1 MLPAP
6 SATTSVAPCMFAAVA
21 AALSPKPPPANWV
34 NCGAWA
40 EAAPKKD
47 MPTTAAH
54 AMRRTSLPIPT
65 TTSESSST
73 PFFRRRATLAT
84 PMRNCACRPWDCPFP
99 RSVERYTRVMDS
111 RYYHNPRCTKSR
123 GALALLAEHGIEP
136 ETVAYLE
143 APPSVAELR
152 ALAGMLG
159 LPVRALLRTG
169 EEAYKALGLADPA
182 RTDEELLKAMHA
194 HPILIERP
202 IFVHGGRAVI
212 GRPIEN
218 VLQLL

>member
-1 MLPAP
+1 
-6 SATTSVAPCMFAAVA
+6 
-21 AALSPKPPPANWV
+21 
-34 NCGAWA
+34 
-40 EAAPKKD
+40 
-47 MPTTAAH
+47 
-54 AMRRTSLPIPT
+54 
-65 TTSESSST
+65 
-73 PFFRRRATLAT
+73 
-84 PMRNCACRPWDCPFP
+84 
-99 RSVERYTRVMDS
+99 MDS
-111 RYYHNPRCTKSR
+111 RYYHNPRCSKSR